1 MKNLKKVGEI
11 MQVYVVPY
19 HERQPRN
26 VLITNILKVLF
37 CQSLSIDPP
46 FILR

>member
-26 VLITNILKVLF
+26 VLITKYF
-37 CQSLSIDPP
+37 KS
-46 FILR
+46 FILSVAIH